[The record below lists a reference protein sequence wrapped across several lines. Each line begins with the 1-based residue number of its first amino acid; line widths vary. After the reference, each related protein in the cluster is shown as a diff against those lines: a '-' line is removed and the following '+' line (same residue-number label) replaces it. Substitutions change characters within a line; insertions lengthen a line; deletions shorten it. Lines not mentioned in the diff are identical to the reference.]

1 MHSRDFAAIAQVEI
15 RPYVA
20 SDGPAVVRLWS
31 DCGLVRSWNDP
42 HKDIQR
48 KLSVQ
53 PELFLVGALE
63 GRIIAT
69 VMAGFDGHRGWVNYL
84 AVAEK
89 HRRRGLGRM
98 LMRRVETDLEAMGCP
113 KLNVQI
119 RSSNAAVMAF
129 YEKLGYARD
138 QTICLGKRLIPDE

>member
-1 MHSRDFAAIAQVEI
+1 MEI
-15 RPYVA
+15 RPYLA
-20 SDGPAVVRLWS
+20 SDGPAVVRLWT
-31 DCGLVRSWNDP
+31 DCGLVRAWNDP

-53 PELFLVGALE
+53 PELFLVGLLGE
-63 GRIIAT
+63 GLVAT

-89 HRRRGLGRM
+89 HRNRGLGRM
-98 LMRRVETDLEAMGCP
+98 LMQRVETDLERMGCP

-119 RSSNAAVMAF
+119 RSSNAGVVAF
-129 YEKLGYARD
+129 YEKLGYAQD
-138 QTICLGKRLIPDE
+138 QTLSLGKRLISDE

>member
-1 MHSRDFAAIAQVEI
+1 MDEEAAVI
-15 RPYVA
+15 RPYLA
-20 SDGPAVVRLWS
+20 SDAPAVVRLWS

-42 HKDIQR
+42 RKDIRR

-53 PELFLVGALE
+53 PELFLVGVLD

-69 VMAGFDGHRGWVNYL
+69 VMAGYDGHRGWVNYL

-119 RSSNAAVMAF
+119 RSSNAAVIAF

-138 QTICLGKRLIPDE
+138 QTVCLGKRLIPDE

>member
-1 MHSRDFAAIAQVEI
+1 MMEVRAFRAADEA
-15 RPYVA
+15 
-20 SDGPAVVRLWS
+20 AVVRLWTE
-31 DCGLVRSWNDP
+31 CGLTRPWNDP

-53 PELFLVGALE
+53 PELFRVAEHGGA
-63 GRIIAT
+63 IVAT

-84 AVAEK
+84 AVAEG

-98 LMRRVETDLEAMGCP
+98 LMQRVEQDLEAMGCP

-119 RSSNAAVMAF
+119 RAGNAAVVAF
-129 YEKLGYARD
+129 YEKLGYAPD
-138 QTICLGKRLIPDE
+138 QTVSLGKRLIPDE